1 LAKLSAVITALGDV
15 LGMPESAVESYV
27 KPLRR
32 AGLITSG
39 PRGTA
44 APDIP
49 ANQMALCLIAILN
62 GSPAHAVEKA
72 IYYGGLESNSHP
84 STELL
89 PFISNYDLIP
99 GHYFLEMLTNLIN
112 FQSDG
117 SNYMRTI
124 KAAQETKIINDEEM
138 ALVSAKIPDV
148 YVLFSPGIFVELH
161 EIDAEIIFF
170 VDITK
175 QPVGSPKITSR
186 RRADYKIHYPY
197 PGAFA
202 KGPFGEWRPETPPK
216 PESDLE
222 RTYRISGNTLYR
234 LGELLKPGT

>member
-1 LAKLSAVITALGDV
+1 
-15 LGMPESAVESYV
+15 MPESAVESYV

-72 IYYGGLESNSHP
+72 IYYGGLESNPHP

-89 PFISNYDLIP
+89 AFISNYDLIP

-148 YVLFSPGIFVELH
+148 YVLFPLAYS
-161 EIDAEIIFF
+161 
-170 VDITK
+170 
-175 QPVGSPKITSR
+175 
-186 RRADYKIHYPY
+186 
-197 PGAFA
+197 
-202 KGPFGEWRPETPPK
+202 
-216 PESDLE
+216 
-222 RTYRISGNTLYR
+222 
-234 LGELLKPGT
+234 